1 MRLFG
6 TDGIRGTVNKHP
18 MTPETVLRIGMA
30 AAHIL
35 RETHGRNMILIGKD
49 TRLSGYMIESAL
61 TSGICSMGMNV
72 TLVGPLPTPGIAFL
86 TRTLRLDAGIVIS
99 ASHNPFED
107 NGIKF
112 FSSDGFKLPDEFE
125 RKIEELVSDDG
136 LQRNRPK
143 GPEIG
148 KAYRLDDAAGRY
160 IEYIK
165 STLPKGKG
173 MTFEGM
179 KIVVDSANGA
189 AYKTTPWLLHE
200 LGAEVISINDRPDGI
215 NINAGCGTL
224 HIEGLQKAVKV
235 HKADIGIAHD
245 GDADRTILCDEKGRV
260 VDGDQV
266 MGIWAVEM
274 KRNGMLKKDTVVST
288 VMSNLG
294 LERYLE
300 RNGIKLIRTRVGDR
314 YVVEKMLEGGYN
326 LGGEQSGHIVFLD
339 HNTTGDGP
347 LTAVQVLYLMKKRD
361 SALSRLTSEIK
372 LYPQVLMN
380 VEVEH
385 KHDIK
390 TIPEIEEAIKDAEKR
405 LAKKGRILVRPS
417 GTEPKIRVMLEGED
431 LKLIKK
437 LGEDISRVIKEKMTL
452 HPKKSYDFLGTP

>member
-1 MRLFG
+1 MKLFG

-30 AAHIL
+30 AAHVL
-35 RETHGRNMILIGKD
+35 RAEQGRNMILIGKD

-99 ASHNPFED
+99 ASHNLFED

-112 FSSDGFKLPDEFE
+112 FSSDGFKLPDGIE
-125 RKIEELVSDDG
+125 RKIEELVLDDG
-136 LQRNRPK
+136 LQKDRPK
-143 GPEIG
+143 GSHIG
-148 KAYRLDDAAGRY
+148 KAYRLDDATGRY

-165 STLPKGKG
+165 STLPRG

-179 KIVVDSANGA
+179 KIVIDCANGA
-189 AYKTTPWLLHE
+189 AYKTTPWLLRE
-200 LGAEVISINDRPDGI
+200 LGAIVTSINDKPDGV
-215 NINAGCGTL
+215 NINLGCGSL
-224 HIEGLQKAVKV
+224 NIERLQKEVKL

-245 GDADRTILCDEKGRV
+245 GDADRAIFCDEKGRI
-260 VDGDQV
+260 VDGDKIIG
-266 MGIWAVEM
+266 MWAVEM
-274 KRNGMLKKDTVVST
+274 KRKGMLKGNTVVST

-294 LERYLE
+294 LEKYLE
-300 RNGIKLIRTRVGDR
+300 KNGIKLMRTRVGDR
-314 YVVEKMLEGGYN
+314 YVVEKMIEGGFK

-339 HNTTGDGP
+339 YNTTGDGP
-347 LTAVQVLYLMKKRD
+347 LTTVQVLYLMKERN
-361 SALSRLTSEIK
+361 SCLSRLASEIK
-372 LYPQVLMN
+372 LYPQILKN

-390 TIPEIEEAIKDAEKR
+390 AIPEIEEAIKVAEEK
-405 LAKKGRILVRPS
+405 LDGKGRILVRPS

-431 LKLIKK
+431 MKLITK
-437 LGEDISRVIKEKMTL
+437 LARDISKVIKEKMT
-452 HPKKSYDFLGTP
+452 